1 MNINSL
7 YFFIFLFIKIGNYIR
22 VEGCKYL
29 SEVLKINNSLQQLI
43 LWSNL

>member
-7 YFFIFLFIKIGNYIR
+7 YFYLFIKIGNNIG

-29 SEVLKINNSLQQLI
+29 SEALKINNSLQQLD
-43 LWSNL
+43 LRSNL